1 MRHPLFLVMLL
12 INSIHILKVEARKRI
27 TTMGKLGVSAHFT
40 SGCFK
45 CFSIIFLYA
54 IFKRYFKKVS
64 YGVYYYFLKNAFKK
78 FYKTFFFKRES
89 EKLMGYLNHHVLG
102 NLAVLHWYS

>member
-54 IFKRYFKKVS
+54 IFKRY
-64 YGVYYYFLKNAFKK
+64 
-78 FYKTFFFKRES
+78 
-89 EKLMGYLNHHVLG
+89 LMGFIIIFSKMPSKSFTKHFFQKG
-102 NLAVLHWYS
+102 K

>member
-1 MRHPLFLVMLL
+1 LLLRAFIGLKKKTNEKGAKVMRHPLFLVMLL

-78 FYKTFFFKRES
+78 FYKTFFSKGKVR
-89 EKLMGYLNHHVLG
+89 N
-102 NLAVLHWYS
+102 